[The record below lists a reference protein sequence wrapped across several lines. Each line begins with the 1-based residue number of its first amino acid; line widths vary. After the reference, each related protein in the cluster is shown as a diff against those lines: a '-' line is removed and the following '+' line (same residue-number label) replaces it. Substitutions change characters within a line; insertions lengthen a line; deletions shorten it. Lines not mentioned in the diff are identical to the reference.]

1 MAKKTKK
8 IVIKTRPKKK
18 KSSEV
23 TRLGGAL
30 RALGGLGG
38 RALGSLVGYGSEGA
52 SVGTS
57 LGASLSRWL
66 GSGDY
71 TVSSN
76 SIVQRVEASGSVPA
90 MHKEGQSVIIR
101 HKEFLGEIR
110 GKQAFTVVAQF
121 PINPG
126 MYATFPWLSRI
137 ANAFQEYRIR
147 GMVYHYVPTSGNA
160 VSSTNAAL
168 GTVMVQTTYRS
179 NDSVPTS
186 KLEMLNEYWSSENKP
201 SEAFCHPVECNPKEN
216 PFNIQY
222 IRNGAIPSND
232 SVLMYDLGLTTVA
245 VSGQQADDTVLGDLW
260 VTYEIELKKPILS
273 SNVTDFTPGAT
284 LVVANSGGSITGS
297 TLFNGNVTQSGNV
310 NMTLG
315 GNTLTFPRG
324 AVGDWTIRIN
334 VEAETTFS
342 ACNFSILPTIT
353 NCTLLNIT
361 PSSTVVR
368 TVIGGTSP
376 TLNRMFYELAV
387 RIVEPSLQATVSLP
401 VGTLTGN
408 ALATNITILRI
419 E

>member
-1 MAKKTKK
+1 MAKKTKRV
-8 IVIKTRPKKK
+8 VIKARPKKK
-18 KSSEV
+18 KNTEV

-38 RALGSLVGYGSEGA
+38 RAIGSLVGYGSEGA
-52 SVGTS
+52 GIGHS
-57 LGASLSRWL
+57 LGATLSRWL

-76 SIVQRVEASGSVPA
+76 SIVQRVEASGSVPS
-90 MHKEGQSVIIR
+90 MHKEGQSVVIR

-110 GKQAFTVVAQF
+110 GKQAFTVVGQY

-137 ANAFQEYRIR
+137 ANAFQEYRIK

-168 GTVMVQTTYRS
+168 GSVMIQTTYRS
-179 NDSVPTS
+179 NDNPPAT

-245 VSGQQADDTVLGDLW
+245 VSGQQANDTVLGDLW

-273 SNVTDFTPGAT
+273 SNVTDFTPGSV
-284 LVVANSGGSITGS
+284 LVVTDSGGSITGS
-297 TLFNGNVTQSGNV
+297 SLFNGSVSQTGNV
-310 NMTLG
+310 NMSLS
-315 GNTLTFPRG
+315 GNTLTFPKG

-334 VEAETTFS
+334 VEAATTFS

-361 PSSTVVR
+361 PSSNIVR
-368 TVIGGTSP
+368 TVIGGTAP
-376 TLNRMFYELAV
+376 TLNRMFYELIV
-387 RIVEPSLQATVSLP
+387 RIVEPSLQATVTLP
-401 VGTLTGN
+401 SGTLTGS
-408 ALATNITILRI
+408 ALATNIDITRV